1 MGYLSDYLELDYV
14 CKVCQDMG
22 FVVLEDRVDVCKCR
36 IQFFI
41 EFLYEQSKLKDIL
54 KDYNFDNFNLNYYFK
69 EVDLKEGLLLYKNMF
84 KIVEE
89 VKKFVENF
97 DKLN

>member
-36 IQFFI
+36 I
-41 EFLYEQSKLKDIL
+41 
-54 KDYNFDNFNLNYYFK
+54 
-69 EVDLKEGLLLYKNMF
+69 
-84 KIVEE
+84 
-89 VKKFVENF
+89 
-97 DKLN
+97 